1 MKAGRPLLLIEQHGK
16 RLTAMPHASAAEMA
30 NAVGRLPRMLKL
42 TSTGEVRH
50 RLSVETWNEQPV
62 TMTMGRDLLEG
73 VGFVRDYQAMTLYA
87 VWQQ

>member
-1 MKAGRPLLLIEQHGK
+1 
-16 RLTAMPHASAAEMA
+16 
-30 NAVGRLPRMLKL
+30 MLKL